1 MPVTLPTS
9 ADLRKVREQA
19 VSVVNDAYGQAR
31 TPLLVAI
38 GAGDLATSTVLEA
51 LNNARKGF
59 DGRTDKVRKT
69 VADLP
74 KELEDLRKNLDLAVL
89 REKLDPTELRRIV
102 DEYFKSVQAKYSELA
117 EKGEQAIDKI
127 KSTPQVKQ
135 ALDQVNST
143 VETAQQRF
151 DGVYDDAREVA
162 EDVLGRV
169 TRRTKDAPKTVDAE
183 VVEEPKSDDVVTDI
197 KDAAPA
203 AKPARKTTTRTT
215 TTTAARKPAA
225 KAAPKAKAEGTES

>member
-19 VSVVNDAYGQAR
+19 VTVVNDAYGQAR
-31 TPLLVAI
+31 TPLLAAI

-51 LNNARKGF
+51 LNTARKGF

-102 DEYFKSVQAKYSELA
+102 DEYFKNVQAKYSELA
-117 EKGEQAIDKI
+117 EKGEQALDKI

-183 VVEEPKSDDVVTDI
+183 VEEPKADDVVTDI
-197 KDAAPA
+197 KNGGA
-203 AKPARKTTTRTT
+203 AKPARKTTTRT